1 MRVLPTVTG
10 EELCTAQL
18 SNMQVPTID
27 IDVSNVSYKVGKDA
41 QSVANY
47 LVKCANIGVKFIPVY
62 HRRPISKQAKNVR
75 DANRE
80 KSGIHSHRYLF
91 TEILTLQRRLE
102 NNCLT
107 DLEKNNIRE
116 EVAKKQPA

>member
-27 IDVSNVSYKVGKDA
+27 IDVSNVWYKVGKDA

-47 LVKCANIGVKFIPVY
+47 LVKCANIGVKRAASIHIAISLQKSSPSNVDWKIIVLLIW
-62 HRRPISKQAKNVR
+62 RRTTFERKCPRSNQHEVQG
-75 DANRE
+75 
-80 KSGIHSHRYLF
+80 KSIKECYSTQF
-91 TEILTLQRRLE
+91 
-102 NNCLT
+102 
-107 DLEKNNIRE
+107 
-116 EVAKKQPA
+116 

>member
-1 MRVLPTVTG
+1 MIICACITYCNWGRTLR
-10 EELCTAQL
+10 TAQL

-41 QSVANY
+41 QSVTNY
-47 LVKCANIGVKFIPVY
+47 LVKCVNIGVKFIPVY

-80 KSGIHSHRYLF
+80 KSGIHSHLS
-91 TEILTLQRRLE
+91 LQKSSPS
-102 NNCLT
+102 NV
-107 DLEKNNIRE
+107 D
-116 EVAKKQPA
+116 